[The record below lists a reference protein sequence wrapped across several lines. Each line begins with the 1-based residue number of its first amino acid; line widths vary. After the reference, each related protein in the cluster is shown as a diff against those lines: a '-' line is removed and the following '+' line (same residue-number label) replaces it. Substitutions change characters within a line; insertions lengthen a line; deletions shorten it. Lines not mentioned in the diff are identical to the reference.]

1 MFCMNCGAQLSDSAK
16 FCTSCGAK
24 QELPDHDDPVVSAA
38 EQSSQAAV
46 PQQNAAPSMST
57 APSFI
62 PNEVNSNSSFGGF
75 GSDFTN
81 RCGNREQQAQSAGFA
96 QPMQQLDPSQSAE
109 DIQPMRYSANVPAV
123 KPIKKKSK
131 LIPGLCI
138 AAGAAVVLGGTGA
151 VFCQCNKPLVSKLIM
166 GDAGYAHS
174 ITMNALSGVSENSA
188 VIGSAVQ
195 QSMGAG
201 LMAAQSS
208 AELSD
213 ITASSDGAISDNY
226 DSAETYAEDFMGKAL
241 EMAARQ
247 TNHVTGTRGVTSEA
261 GVKAEFDSSVYSAL
275 REQGEFS
282 PEQYDEIEN
291 ILKNID
297 LSMRLS
303 EKDSGN
309 TLAGADI
316 TAFGSADTVQFRF
329 LSVGNDCEMIACEN
343 DKTMSRNFAG
353 SGRAGVANGY
363 VIGTAPTLALD
374 ESAE

>member
-1 MFCMNCGAQLSDSAK
+1 MSA
-16 FCTSCGAK
+16 
-24 QELPDHDDPVVSAA
+24 
-38 EQSSQAAV
+38 
-46 PQQNAAPSMST
+46 

-62 PNEVNSNSSFGGF
+62 PNEVNSYSSFGGF
-75 GSDFTN
+75 GSDFAN

-96 QPMQQLDPSQSAE
+96 QPMQQLDSSQSAE
-109 DIQPMRYSANVPAV
+109 DIQPMRYSADIPADVPAV
-123 KPIKKKSK
+123 KPIKKKSN

-247 TNHVTGTRGVTSEA
+247 INHVTGTRGVTSEA
-261 GVKAEFDSSVYSAL
+261 GV
-275 REQGEFS
+275 
-282 PEQYDEIEN
+282 
-291 ILKNID
+291 
-297 LSMRLS
+297 
-303 EKDSGN
+303 
-309 TLAGADI
+309 
-316 TAFGSADTVQFRF
+316 
-329 LSVGNDCEMIACEN
+329 
-343 DKTMSRNFAG
+343 
-353 SGRAGVANGY
+353 ANGL